1 MYSDSI
7 ALREKVDPILM
18 KENTKIL
25 ENRFDNKQ
33 KRSSIVNI
41 NKIQKEIVSEN
52 LKKMI
57 DKEFLPFTNELGGLP
72 IIDESDEYSKGHD
85 KLFYDVLKKA
95 NLNNRVLYERPLNKD
110 ISLEKQTN
118 INLDILA

>member
-7 ALREKVDPILM
+7 ALREQVDPILM
-18 KENTKIL
+18 KENTKMIDS
-25 ENRFDNKQ
+25 RFDNKQ
-33 KRSSIVNI
+33 KRSSLVNI
-41 NKIQKEIVSEN
+41 NKIQKDIISDN

-57 DKEFLPFTNELGGLP
+57 DKEFLPYTNELGGFPVL
-72 IIDESDEYSKGHD
+72 DESEEYSKGHD
-85 KLFYDVLKKA
+85 KLYYDILKKA
-95 NLNNRVLYERPLNKD
+95 NQYNRVYYDRPLNKD